1 MSTTLQQS
9 QNQFSDGDTV
19 AEAVV
24 HFKLEPPKNV
34 STVNQSSRGCDLLF
48 VVALRF
54 VVQAQGAIPEV
65 PDATTPAKM
74 DQKALVMA
82 VDEAS
87 VVALYVAALAIAGVV
102 MTVQALLLPVVAA
115 AGR

>member
-34 STVNQSSRGCDLLF
+34 ST
-48 VVALRF
+48 
-54 VVQAQGAIPEV
+54 AQGAIPEV

-74 DQKALVMA
+74 DEKALVMA